1 MGLNADRAFIAV
13 DGGNSKTDAVAA
25 TADGRVHAY
34 VRTGTSS
41 PHRLGYREA
50 VDLLGKL
57 IDTVRAEA
65 RWGSEVPLARVDA
78 LLAGV
83 DLPVEVERLNADARS
98 RGWADEVVLDN
109 DVFALLRAG
118 TSDRNAVAVICG
130 AGMNSVG
137 RNASDE
143 WSRFPALGPTTG
155 DWGGGEDLGDAVL
168 FHAARAEDGRGPATA
183 LCAAVRAHFG
193 TGTAE
198 DAAIGLHFG
207 RFPRDM
213 VHGLVPRLFAAADA
227 GDAVAESVVERQAA
241 EIIAMVRV
249 GARRL
254 GLGKGPFTIV
264 GGGGVLAAAPAAL
277 HRHLAPILEAEFPLA
292 SYTGLDRPPV
302 LGAAWTALD
311 ALTGATDTAA
321 HRSLAAGIAAM
332 EPVRV
337 AY

>member
-1 MGLNADRAFIAV
+1 MGLNAPRAFIAV

-57 IDTVRAEA
+57 IDAVRAEA
-65 RWGSEVPLARVDA
+65 RWGSETPLARVDA

-98 RGWADEVVLDN
+98 RGWAEATVIDN

-118 TSDRNAVAVICG
+118 TGDRNAVAVICG

-137 RNASDE
+137 RNASGE

-168 FHAARAEDGRGPATA
+168 FHAARGEDGRGPATA
-183 LCAAVRAHFG
+183 LCAQVREHFG
-193 TGTAE
+193 TVTVE
-198 DAAIGLHFG
+198 DAAVGLHLGHFS
-207 RFPRDM
+207 RDL

-227 GDAVAESVVERQAA
+227 GDAQAESIVERQAA
-241 EIIAMVRV
+241 EIAAMVRV
-249 GARRL
+249 SVRRL
-254 GLGKGPFTIV
+254 GLGGAPFTIV
-264 GGGGVLAAAPAAL
+264 GGGGVLGAAPEAL
-277 HRHLAPILEAEFPLA
+277 QRHLVPLLEAEFPLA
-292 SYTGLDRPPV
+292 AYTGLGRPPV

-311 ALTGATDTAA
+311 AVTGEVDSAA
-321 HRSLAAGIAAM
+321 HRRLAAEIAAVK
-332 EPVRV
+332 PLRV
-337 AY
+337 LY